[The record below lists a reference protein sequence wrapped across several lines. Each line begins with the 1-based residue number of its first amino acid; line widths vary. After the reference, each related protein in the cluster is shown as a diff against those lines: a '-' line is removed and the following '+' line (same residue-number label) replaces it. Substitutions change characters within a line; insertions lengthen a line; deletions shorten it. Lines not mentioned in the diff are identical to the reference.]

1 MTSIA
6 LTQLWFRDLA
16 RSYAFARPSAFAID
30 LDAIAARLLRDLPAL
45 SPSSRSPLV
54 S

>member
-6 LTQLWFRDLA
+6 LIQLWYRDSA
-16 RSYAFARPSAFAID
+16 RSYAFARPSPFAID
-30 LDAIAARLLRDLPAL
+30 LNAIAARILRDLPVL
-45 SPSSRSPLV
+45 SPSLRSPLV